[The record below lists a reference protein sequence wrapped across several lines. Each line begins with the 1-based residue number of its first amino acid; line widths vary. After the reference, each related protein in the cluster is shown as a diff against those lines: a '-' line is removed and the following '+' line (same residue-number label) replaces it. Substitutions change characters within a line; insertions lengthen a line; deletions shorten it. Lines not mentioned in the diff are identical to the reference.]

1 MRYNA
6 FTAVRKKDRP
16 QFIMHR
22 KVKKKSGWMHLDCG
36 ACEGLNRAI
45 RLEKKDSE
53 GRLTQQRALE
63 ELISIITMLQEQRCC

>member
-45 RLEKKDSE
+45 RLEKKD
-53 GRLTQQRALE
+53 
-63 ELISIITMLQEQRCC
+63 